1 MRIHLFS
8 LILLTF
14 YLSACAAFQ
23 PIGRVSDAVSESK
36 VTRPPRFVN
45 FETGANVK
53 SLAFE
58 GEFLWLGLS
67 NGIIRYDTSTL
78 DHYEIYTT
86 RSTDGLLAKGIYK
99 IAIDSKGE
107 KWIGTY
113 GGGLSHFDG
122 KNWQVFTPYGGGK
135 LTYDAS
141 WTIYPKGKGLGD
153 LWVYDIFFDDDG
165 SSWIATWKGVSHFD
179 GKSFTTYT
187 EEAGLLDK
195 WVYAIAKDQ
204 DGLFWF
210 GTEGGL
216 NSFDGRTWKA
226 YTHKEGLGAKIG
238 GVLEGDAHRS
248 GHHQRDKKGNQI
260 GNPNYVLDI
269 AVDLNN
275 VKWIGTWGAGLSR
288 FDGQSWQTYIAG
300 TGTIGGNFVHA
311 LEIDSEGN
319 LWAGTDKGVT
329 LFDGK
334 TWTTYTTKDGLL
346 NDNVF
351 SIAFDRNGNK
361 WFGTWTGLSQMIE

>member
-1 MRIHLFS
+1 MRIYLFFP
-8 LILLTF
+8 ILLTC
-14 YLSACAAFQ
+14 YLSGC
-23 PIGRVSDAVSESK
+23 AVSRSARTPEHKIS
-36 VTRPPRFVN
+36 VPPRFVN

-58 GEFLWLGLS
+58 GKFLWLGLP
-67 NGIIRYDTSTL
+67 NGIIRYDTTTP
-78 DHYEIYTT
+78 DQYRIYTT

-99 IAIDSKGE
+99 IAIDDEGG

-113 GGGLSHFDG
+113 GGGLCHFDG
-122 KNWQVFTPYGGGK
+122 KDWKVFTPYGGGNPN
-135 LTYDAS
+135 YGPS
-141 WTIYPKGKGLGD
+141 WTIYPKGTGLGD
-153 LWVYDIFFDDDG
+153 LWVYDVFFDNDG
-165 SSWIATWKGVSHFD
+165 SAWIATWKGISHFD
-179 GKSFTTYT
+179 GKSFMTYT

-216 NSFDGRTWKA
+216 NSFDGLTWKG
-226 YTHKEGLGAKIG
+226 YTHRDGLGAKIG
-238 GVLEGDAHRS
+238 SASREDEYDR
-248 GHHQRDKKGNQI
+248 GHHRQDKKGNQI

-269 AVDLNN
+269 AIDENN

-288 FDGQSWQTYIAG
+288 FDGQNWTTYIAG
-300 TGTIGGNFVHA
+300 TSTIGGNFVHA

-329 LFDGK
+329 RYDGK
-334 TWTTYTTKDGLL
+334 IWTTYTTLDGLL
-346 NDNVF
+346 DNNVF
-351 SIAFDRNGNK
+351 SIAFDPSGNK
-361 WFGTWTGLSQMIE
+361 WFGTWTGLSRMID

>member
-8 LILLTF
+8 FILLTF

-23 PIGRVSDAVSESK
+23 PIGTVSDLASRSK

-67 NGIIRYDTSTL
+67 NGIIRYDTRTL

-99 IAIDSKGE
+99 IAIDPKGE

-135 LTYDAS
+135 LTYGAS

-269 AVDLNN
+269 AVDRNN